1 MGAKRGCS
9 LGSARSYSGR
19 ATSDADVAAALHFE
33 SRRLV
38 ESSSQRWRQ
47 PTPPVLD
54 VFDIGIGGMTC
65 ASCVGRVERALKKQ
79 GTVVDVSVNLATEM
93 ARITP
98 SDAVQDAQAWQ
109 REMRRVIR
117 DAGYEPTAQ
126 TLAET
131 DDVDRFSLYWAGLFT
146 SLHGMR

>member
-1 MGAKRGCS
+1 MAS
-9 LGSARSYSGR
+9 TNTA
-19 ATSDADVAAALHFE
+19 
-33 SRRLV
+33 
-38 ESSSQRWRQ
+38 
-47 PTPPVLD
+47 PPVLD
-54 VFDIGIGGMTC
+54 VFDIGVGGMTC

-109 REMRRVIR
+109 RDMRRVIR

-131 DDVDRFSLYWAGLFT
+131 DDVDRWLGIDTAFIPTLAKCL
-146 SLHGMR
+146 